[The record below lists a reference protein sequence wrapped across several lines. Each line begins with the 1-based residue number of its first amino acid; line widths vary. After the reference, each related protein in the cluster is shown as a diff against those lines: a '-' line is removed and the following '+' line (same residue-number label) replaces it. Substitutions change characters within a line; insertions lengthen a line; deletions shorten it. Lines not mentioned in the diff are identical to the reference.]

1 MRGITPPGRTRS
13 SRIAFRARLR
23 PSLRPISCPRT
34 SSRASMRCPC
44 VFAGSRDE
52 RDLIES
58 STDTRSS
65 TFRAC
70 IRSTENDSRSRER
83 PSNETCTC
91 PSDHRSTA
99 RVSTFRGHRLE
110 PLRRHRGAGPEPA
123 LDIMLRR
130 LKKFTVYSSV
140 IVAGQASRA
149 LDDAPF
155 AGQDESKD
163 AEGLL
168 RLLSEC
174 EASFVQI
181 FGECIDPDATK
192 LRVHPASPTP
202 GALRNAPRR
211 RRDLRRNQ
219 IIGPIPTEIGQLTA
233 LTYLRVPPASP
244 TPGAPRDLTLGVA
257 GTAGST
263 RSPARSRPRSA
274 SSRR

>member
-58 STDTRSS
+58 STEARSS

-83 PSNETCTC
+83 PSSETCTC

-110 PLRRHRGAGPEPA
+110 LFADTRARPRG
-123 LDIMLRR
+123 
-130 LKKFTVYSSV
+130 
-140 IVAGQASRA
+140 
-149 LDDAPF
+149 
-155 AGQDESKD
+155 
-163 AEGLL
+163 EGEGELTSLL
-168 RLLSEC
+168 
-174 EASFVQI
+174 V
-181 FGECIDPDATK
+181 
-192 LRVHPASPTP
+192 
-202 GALRNAPRR
+202 GALRAGAAGGRRDATIAYPPKRGLHACSGARAGVALRPRPPPVRGAPLPSARR
-211 RRDLRRNQ
+211 RPSIVVAERT
-219 IIGPIPTEIGQLTA
+219 PT
-233 LTYLRVPPASP
+233 
-244 TPGAPRDLTLGVA
+244 
-257 GTAGST
+257 
-263 RSPARSRPRSA
+263 
-274 SSRR
+274 

>member
-83 PSNETCTC
+83 PSSETCTC

-110 PLRRHRGAGPEPA
+110 LFADTRARPRG
-123 LDIMLRR
+123 
-130 LKKFTVYSSV
+130 
-140 IVAGQASRA
+140 
-149 LDDAPF
+149 
-155 AGQDESKD
+155 
-163 AEGLL
+163 EGEGELTSLL
-168 RLLSEC
+168 
-174 EASFVQI
+174 V
-181 FGECIDPDATK
+181 
-192 LRVHPASPTP
+192 
-202 GALRNAPRR
+202 GALRAGASGLRGASGGWRVAMRCLVLVLVALLVVARVAPRH
-211 RRDLRRNQ
+211 
-219 IIGPIPTEIGQLTA
+219 E
-233 LTYLRVPPASP
+233 
-244 TPGAPRDLTLGVA
+244 LTLRLGVLRA
-257 GTAGST
+257 TSGLLA
-263 RSPARSRPRSA
+263 SA
-274 SSRR
+274 

>member
-1 MRGITPPGRTRS
+1 MCTRRNHPVRSEHCAEHCAEHCVRGITPPGRTRS

-70 IRSTENDSRSRER
+70 IRSTENNSRSRER

-110 PLRRHRGAGPEPA
+110 LFS
-123 LDIMLRR
+123 DIAAQVQNPPS
-130 LKKFTVYSSV
+130 TSCC
-140 IVAGQASRA
+140 AASR
-149 LDDAPF
+149 
-155 AGQDESKD
+155 
-163 AEGLL
+163 
-168 RLLSEC
+168 
-174 EASFVQI
+174 
-181 FGECIDPDATK
+181 
-192 LRVHPASPTP
+192 
-202 GALRNAPRR
+202 
-211 RRDLRRNQ
+211 
-219 IIGPIPTEIGQLTA
+219 
-233 LTYLRVPPASP
+233 
-244 TPGAPRDLTLGVA
+244 
-257 GTAGST
+257 
-263 RSPARSRPRSA
+263 
-274 SSRR
+274 SSRSTPR

>member
-1 MRGITPPGRTRS
+1 MREETPPGRTRS

-83 PSNETCTC
+83 PSSETCTC

-110 PLRRHRGAGPEPA
+110 LFADTRARPRG
-123 LDIMLRR
+123 
-130 LKKFTVYSSV
+130 
-140 IVAGQASRA
+140 
-149 LDDAPF
+149 
-155 AGQDESKD
+155 
-163 AEGLL
+163 EGEGELTSLL
-168 RLLSEC
+168 
-174 EASFVQI
+174 V
-181 FGECIDPDATK
+181 
-192 LRVHPASPTP
+192 
-202 GALRNAPRR
+202 GALRAGAAGG
-211 RRDLRRNQ
+211 RRDATIAYHTIRDPRTQVCSRSCMTKGYPNKGEFKKQ
-219 IIGPIPTEIGQLTA
+219 AHHGKTE
-233 LTYLRVPPASP
+233 SH
-244 TPGAPRDLTLGVA
+244 
-257 GTAGST
+257 
-263 RSPARSRPRSA
+263 
-274 SSRR
+274 